1 MKSLSCSMKKLPS
14 CLIVGILT
22 LAAGDFCYAQN
33 SELHVTVMWDGF
45 GRGGLVPVTNFDIEL
60 SSEGYSYEGKYNHIN
75 TTAIYHDVPEGR
87 LAIRIDN
94 ASLPEIKPF
103 SDSITVHKG
112 TNAVIIEMDSS
123 GEKEDAPDRFRR
135 QRTSDPARIC
145 AAVRHSPRRHL
156 LRPQTCAPEDG
167 LDDRRPAGPLFE
179 GVLPGL
185 RDQQS
190 CDRVHGG
197 ERMGEDGRSRLRARL
212 RPGPA
217 RPGRPLVM
225 EKRSIRILERLT
237 NHRL

>member
-1 MKSLSCSMKKLPS
+1 MKSLSCSVKKLLS
-14 CLIVGILT
+14 CSIVGFLA
-22 LAAGDFCYAQN
+22 LAAGDFCHAQN

-123 GEKEDAPDRFRR
+123 GERK
-135 QRTSDPARIC
+135 T
-145 AAVRHSPRRHL
+145 
-156 LRPQTCAPEDG
+156 
-167 LDDRRPAGPLFE
+167 
-179 GVLPGL
+179 
-185 RDQQS
+185 
-190 CDRVHGG
+190 
-197 ERMGEDGRSRLRARL
+197 
-212 RPGPA
+212 
-217 RPGRPLVM
+217 
-225 EKRSIRILERLT
+225 RLT
-237 NHRL
+237 DFDGNELPIPPEYAQRFGTRPDGTYYVPRPVRPRTGSTTDGQRVLYSRVFCLDSGISNPAIEFMEENGWAKTGEVDFEPGFGLVLLDPDVHWSWKNGAYVFWKD

>member
-1 MKSLSCSMKKLPS
+1 MKSLSCSMKKLLS
-14 CLIVGILT
+14 CSIVGFLT
-22 LAAGDFCYAQN
+22 LAAGEFCHAQN

-123 GEKEDAPDRFRR
+123 GERK
-135 QRTSDPARIC
+135 T
-145 AAVRHSPRRHL
+145 
-156 LRPQTCAPEDG
+156 
-167 LDDRRPAGPLFE
+167 
-179 GVLPGL
+179 
-185 RDQQS
+185 
-190 CDRVHGG
+190 
-197 ERMGEDGRSRLRARL
+197 
-212 RPGPA
+212 
-217 RPGRPLVM
+217 
-225 EKRSIRILERLT
+225 RLT
-237 NHRL
+237 DFDGNELPIPPEYAQRFGTRPDGTYYVPRPVRPRTGSTTDGQRVLYSGVFCLDSGISNPAIEFMEENGWAKTVEVDFEPGFGLVLLDPDVHWSWKNGAYVFWKD

>member
-1 MKSLSCSMKKLPS
+1 MKSLSCSVKKLLS
-14 CLIVGILT
+14 CSIVGFLALT
-22 LAAGDFCYAQN
+22 VGDFCHAQN

-123 GEKEDAPDRFRR
+123 GERK
-135 QRTSDPARIC
+135 T
-145 AAVRHSPRRHL
+145 
-156 LRPQTCAPEDG
+156 
-167 LDDRRPAGPLFE
+167 
-179 GVLPGL
+179 
-185 RDQQS
+185 
-190 CDRVHGG
+190 
-197 ERMGEDGRSRLRARL
+197 
-212 RPGPA
+212 
-217 RPGRPLVM
+217 
-225 EKRSIRILERLT
+225 RLT
-237 NHRL
+237 DFDGNELPIPPEYAQRFGTRPDGTYYVPRPVRPRTGSTTDGQRVLYSRVFCLDSGISNPAIEFMEENGWAKTGEVDFEPGFGLVLLDPDVHWSWKNGAYVFWKD

>member
-1 MKSLSCSMKKLPS
+1 MKSLSCSVKKLLS
-14 CLIVGILT
+14 CSIVGF
-22 LAAGDFCYAQN
+22 LALAVGDFCHAQN

-123 GEKEDAPDRFRR
+123 GERKMHLTDFDGNELPIPPEYAQRFGTRPDG
-135 QRTSDPARIC
+135 TYY
-145 AAVRHSPRRHL
+145 VPR
-156 LRPQTCAPEDG
+156 
-167 LDDRRPAGPLFE
+167 
-179 GVLPGL
+179 
-185 RDQQS
+185 
-190 CDRVHGG
+190 
-197 ERMGEDGRSRLRARL
+197 
-212 RPGPA
+212 PA
-217 RPGRPLVM
+217 RPRTGSTTDGQRVLYSGVFCLDSGISNPAIEFMEENGWAKTVEVDFEPGFGLVLLDPDVHWSW
-225 EKRSIRILERLT
+225 K
-237 NHRL
+237 NGAYVFWKD

>member
-22 LAAGDFCYAQN
+22 LAAGEFCHAQN

-123 GEKEDAPDRFRR
+123 GERKMHLTDFDGNELPIPPEYAQRFGTRPDGTYYVPRPVRPR
-135 QRTSDPARIC
+135 TGSTTDGQRVLYSRVFCLDSGISNPAIEFMEENGWAKTGEVDFEPGFGLVLLDP
-145 AAVRHSPRRHL
+145 
-156 LRPQTCAPEDG
+156 D
-167 LDDRRPAGPLFE
+167 
-179 GVLPGL
+179 
-185 RDQQS
+185 
-190 CDRVHGG
+190 VHWSWKNGAYVFWK
-197 ERMGEDGRSRLRARL
+197 D
-212 RPGPA
+212 
-217 RPGRPLVM
+217 
-225 EKRSIRILERLT
+225 
-237 NHRL
+237 

>member
-1 MKSLSCSMKKLPS
+1 MKSLSCSMKKLLS
-14 CLIVGILT
+14 CSIVGILT
-22 LAAGDFCYAQN
+22 LAAGDFCHAQN

-123 GEKEDAPDRFRR
+123 GERK
-135 QRTSDPARIC
+135 T
-145 AAVRHSPRRHL
+145 
-156 LRPQTCAPEDG
+156 
-167 LDDRRPAGPLFE
+167 
-179 GVLPGL
+179 
-185 RDQQS
+185 
-190 CDRVHGG
+190 
-197 ERMGEDGRSRLRARL
+197 
-212 RPGPA
+212 
-217 RPGRPLVM
+217 
-225 EKRSIRILERLT
+225 RLT
-237 NHRL
+237 DFDGNELPIPPEYAQRFGTRPDGTYYVPRPVRPRTGSTTDGQRVLYSRVFCLDSGISNPAIEFMEENGWAKTGEVDFEPGFGLVLLDPDVHWSWKNGAYVFWKD

>member
-1 MKSLSCSMKKLPS
+1 MKSLSCSMKRLLS
-14 CLIVGILT
+14 CSIVGFLALT
-22 LAAGDFCYAQN
+22 AGDFCHAQN

-123 GEKEDAPDRFRR
+123 GERK
-135 QRTSDPARIC
+135 T
-145 AAVRHSPRRHL
+145 
-156 LRPQTCAPEDG
+156 
-167 LDDRRPAGPLFE
+167 
-179 GVLPGL
+179 
-185 RDQQS
+185 
-190 CDRVHGG
+190 
-197 ERMGEDGRSRLRARL
+197 
-212 RPGPA
+212 
-217 RPGRPLVM
+217 
-225 EKRSIRILERLT
+225 RLT
-237 NHRL
+237 DFDGNELPIPPEYAQRFGTRPDGTYYVPRPVRPRTGSTTDGQRVLYSRVFCLDSGISNPAIEFMEENGWAKTGEVDFEPGFGLVLLDPDVHWSWKNGAYVFWKD

>member
-1 MKSLSCSMKKLPS
+1 MKSLSCSMKKLLS
-14 CLIVGILT
+14 CSIVGFLT
-22 LAAGDFCYAQN
+22 LAAGEFCHAQN

-123 GEKEDAPDRFRR
+123 GERK
-135 QRTSDPARIC
+135 T
-145 AAVRHSPRRHL
+145 
-156 LRPQTCAPEDG
+156 
-167 LDDRRPAGPLFE
+167 
-179 GVLPGL
+179 
-185 RDQQS
+185 
-190 CDRVHGG
+190 
-197 ERMGEDGRSRLRARL
+197 
-212 RPGPA
+212 
-217 RPGRPLVM
+217 
-225 EKRSIRILERLT
+225 RLT
-237 NHRL
+237 DFDGNELPIPPEYAQRFGTRPDGTYYVPRPVRPRTGSTTDGQRVLYSRVFCLDSGISNPAIEFMEENGWAKTGEVDFEPGFGLVLLDPDVHWSWKNGAYVFWKD

>member
-1 MKSLSCSMKKLPS
+1 MKSLSCSVKKLLS
-14 CLIVGILT
+14 CSIVGFLALT
-22 LAAGDFCYAQN
+22 AGDFCHAQN

-123 GEKEDAPDRFRR
+123 GERK
-135 QRTSDPARIC
+135 T
-145 AAVRHSPRRHL
+145 
-156 LRPQTCAPEDG
+156 
-167 LDDRRPAGPLFE
+167 
-179 GVLPGL
+179 
-185 RDQQS
+185 
-190 CDRVHGG
+190 
-197 ERMGEDGRSRLRARL
+197 
-212 RPGPA
+212 
-217 RPGRPLVM
+217 
-225 EKRSIRILERLT
+225 RLT
-237 NHRL
+237 DFDGNELPIPPEYAQRFGTRPDGTYYVPRPVRPRTGSTTDGQRVLYSGVFCLDSGISNPAIEFMEENGWAKTVEVDFEPGFGLVLLDPDVHWSWKNGAYVFWKD

>member
-1 MKSLSCSMKKLPS
+1 MKSLSCSVKKLLS
-14 CLIVGILT
+14 CSIVGFLALT
-22 LAAGDFCYAQN
+22 AGDFCHAQN

-123 GEKEDAPDRFRR
+123 GERK
-135 QRTSDPARIC
+135 T
-145 AAVRHSPRRHL
+145 
-156 LRPQTCAPEDG
+156 
-167 LDDRRPAGPLFE
+167 
-179 GVLPGL
+179 
-185 RDQQS
+185 
-190 CDRVHGG
+190 
-197 ERMGEDGRSRLRARL
+197 
-212 RPGPA
+212 
-217 RPGRPLVM
+217 
-225 EKRSIRILERLT
+225 RLT
-237 NHRL
+237 DFDGNELPIPPEYAQRFGTRPDGTYYVPRPVRPRTGSTTDGQRVLYSRVFCLDSGISNPAIEFMEENGWAKTVEVDFEPGFGLVLLDPDVHWSWKNGAYVFWKD

>member
-1 MKSLSCSMKKLPS
+1 MKSLSCSVKKLLS
-14 CLIVGILT
+14 CSIVGFLT
-22 LAAGDFCYAQN
+22 LTAGDFCHAQN

-123 GEKEDAPDRFRR
+123 GERK
-135 QRTSDPARIC
+135 T
-145 AAVRHSPRRHL
+145 
-156 LRPQTCAPEDG
+156 
-167 LDDRRPAGPLFE
+167 
-179 GVLPGL
+179 
-185 RDQQS
+185 
-190 CDRVHGG
+190 
-197 ERMGEDGRSRLRARL
+197 
-212 RPGPA
+212 
-217 RPGRPLVM
+217 
-225 EKRSIRILERLT
+225 RLT
-237 NHRL
+237 DFDGNELPIPPEYAQRFGTRPDGTYYVPRPVRPRTGSTTDGQRVLYSRVFCLDSGISNPAIEFMEENGWAKTGEVDFEPGFGLVLLDPDVHWSWKNGAYVFWKD

>member
-1 MKSLSCSMKKLPS
+1 MKSLSCSMKKLLS
-14 CLIVGILT
+14 CSIVGFLALT
-22 LAAGDFCYAQN
+22 AGDFCHAQN

-123 GEKEDAPDRFRR
+123 GERK
-135 QRTSDPARIC
+135 T
-145 AAVRHSPRRHL
+145 
-156 LRPQTCAPEDG
+156 
-167 LDDRRPAGPLFE
+167 
-179 GVLPGL
+179 
-185 RDQQS
+185 
-190 CDRVHGG
+190 
-197 ERMGEDGRSRLRARL
+197 
-212 RPGPA
+212 
-217 RPGRPLVM
+217 
-225 EKRSIRILERLT
+225 RLT
-237 NHRL
+237 DFDGNELPIPPEYAQRFGTRPDGTYYVPRPVRPRTGSTTDGQRVLYSRVFCLDSGISNPAIEFMEENGWAKTGEVDFEPGFGLVLLDPDVHWSWKNGAYVFWKD

>member
-1 MKSLSCSMKKLPS
+1 MKSLSCSVKKLPS
-14 CLIVGILT
+14 CLIVGILA
-22 LAAGDFCYAQN
+22 LAAGDFCHAQN

-123 GEKEDAPDRFRR
+123 GERK
-135 QRTSDPARIC
+135 T
-145 AAVRHSPRRHL
+145 
-156 LRPQTCAPEDG
+156 
-167 LDDRRPAGPLFE
+167 
-179 GVLPGL
+179 
-185 RDQQS
+185 
-190 CDRVHGG
+190 
-197 ERMGEDGRSRLRARL
+197 
-212 RPGPA
+212 
-217 RPGRPLVM
+217 
-225 EKRSIRILERLT
+225 RLT
-237 NHRL
+237 DFDGNELPIPPEYAQRFGTRPDGTYYVPRPVRPRTGSTTDGQRVLYSRVFCLDSGISNPAIEFMEENGWAKTGEVDFEPGFGLVLLDPDVHWSWKNGAYVFWQD

>member
-1 MKSLSCSMKKLPS
+1 MKSLSCSMKKLLS

-22 LAAGDFCYAQN
+22 LAAGDFCHAQN

-123 GEKEDAPDRFRR
+123 GERKMHLTDFDGNELPIPPEYAQRFGTRPDGTYYVPRPVRPR
-135 QRTSDPARIC
+135 TGSTTDGQRVLYSRVFCLDSGISNPAIEFMEENGWAKTGEVDFEPGFGLVLLDP
-145 AAVRHSPRRHL
+145 
-156 LRPQTCAPEDG
+156 D
-167 LDDRRPAGPLFE
+167 
-179 GVLPGL
+179 
-185 RDQQS
+185 
-190 CDRVHGG
+190 VHWSWKNGAYVFWK
-197 ERMGEDGRSRLRARL
+197 D
-212 RPGPA
+212 
-217 RPGRPLVM
+217 
-225 EKRSIRILERLT
+225 
-237 NHRL
+237 

>member
-1 MKSLSCSMKKLPS
+1 MKSLSCSVKKLLS
-14 CLIVGILT
+14 CSIVGFLALT
-22 LAAGDFCYAQN
+22 AGEFCHAQN

-123 GEKEDAPDRFRR
+123 GERK
-135 QRTSDPARIC
+135 T
-145 AAVRHSPRRHL
+145 
-156 LRPQTCAPEDG
+156 
-167 LDDRRPAGPLFE
+167 
-179 GVLPGL
+179 
-185 RDQQS
+185 
-190 CDRVHGG
+190 
-197 ERMGEDGRSRLRARL
+197 
-212 RPGPA
+212 
-217 RPGRPLVM
+217 
-225 EKRSIRILERLT
+225 RLT
-237 NHRL
+237 DFDGNELPIPPEYAQRFGTRPDGTYYVPRPVRPRTGSTTDGQRVLYSRVFCLDSGISNPAIEFMEENGWAKTGEVDFEPGFGLVLLDPDVHWSWKNGAYVFWKD

>member
-1 MKSLSCSMKKLPS
+1 MMRLYN
-14 CLIVGILT
+14 ILLFSV
-22 LAAGDFCYAQN
+22 LALAVGDFCHAQN

-123 GEKEDAPDRFRR
+123 GERK
-135 QRTSDPARIC
+135 T
-145 AAVRHSPRRHL
+145 
-156 LRPQTCAPEDG
+156 
-167 LDDRRPAGPLFE
+167 
-179 GVLPGL
+179 
-185 RDQQS
+185 
-190 CDRVHGG
+190 
-197 ERMGEDGRSRLRARL
+197 
-212 RPGPA
+212 
-217 RPGRPLVM
+217 
-225 EKRSIRILERLT
+225 RLT
-237 NHRL
+237 DFDGNELPIPPEYAQRFGTRPDGTYYVPRPVRPRTGSTTDGQRVLYSGVFCLDSGISNPAIEFMEENGWAKTVEVDFEPGFGLVLLDPDVHWSWKNGAYVFWKD

>member
-1 MKSLSCSMKKLPS
+1 MKSLSCSVKKLLS

-22 LAAGDFCYAQN
+22 LAAGEFCHAQN

-60 SSEGYSYEGKYNHIN
+60 SSEGYSYEGKYSHIN

-123 GEKEDAPDRFRR
+123 GERK
-135 QRTSDPARIC
+135 T
-145 AAVRHSPRRHL
+145 
-156 LRPQTCAPEDG
+156 
-167 LDDRRPAGPLFE
+167 
-179 GVLPGL
+179 
-185 RDQQS
+185 
-190 CDRVHGG
+190 
-197 ERMGEDGRSRLRARL
+197 
-212 RPGPA
+212 
-217 RPGRPLVM
+217 
-225 EKRSIRILERLT
+225 RLT
-237 NHRL
+237 DFDGNELPIPPEYAQRFGTRPDGTYYVPRPVRPRTGSTTDGQRVLYSGVFCLDSGISNPAIEFMEENGWAKTVEVDFEPGFGLVLLDPDVHWSWKNGAYVFWKD

>member
-1 MKSLSCSMKKLPS
+1 MKSLSCSVKKLLS
-14 CLIVGILT
+14 CSIVGFLALT
-22 LAAGDFCYAQN
+22 AGDFCHAQN

-123 GEKEDAPDRFRR
+123 GERK
-135 QRTSDPARIC
+135 T
-145 AAVRHSPRRHL
+145 
-156 LRPQTCAPEDG
+156 
-167 LDDRRPAGPLFE
+167 
-179 GVLPGL
+179 
-185 RDQQS
+185 
-190 CDRVHGG
+190 
-197 ERMGEDGRSRLRARL
+197 
-212 RPGPA
+212 
-217 RPGRPLVM
+217 
-225 EKRSIRILERLT
+225 RLT
-237 NHRL
+237 DFDGNELPIPPEYAQRFGTRPDGTYYVPRPVRPRTGSTTDGQRVLYSRVFCLDSGISNPAIEFMEENGWAKTGEVDFEPGFGLVLLDPDVHWSWKNGAYVFWKD